1 MRTIM
6 IVCLLWACGK
16 GGGDG
21 IDKGGTESRGG
32 VKKVKEAEL
41 HLNAIAKKAKM
52 VFAETGKFPV
62 GTSQVLPA
70 RTVEIKEM
78 GACCGSKS
86 SGDTVDNKCPV
97 SKAWAADPVWKALEF
112 SVDEPSLYR
121 YKYESADGT
130 SFTATAAGDADCDG
144 DEALFVLKGTVA
156 NGTPSVEL
164 VQPPQGKY

>member
-1 MRTIM
+1 MRTIW

-16 GGGDG
+16 GGDG
-21 IDKGGTESRGG
+21 IDKGATESSGG

-41 HLNAIAKKAKM
+41 QLNTLAKKAKV

-62 GTSQVLPA
+62 GTAKVLPA
-70 RTVEIKEM
+70 RTAEYKDM
-78 GACCGSKS
+78 GGCCGSKS

-97 SKAWAADPVWKALEF
+97 SKEWASDPVWKALAF
-112 SVDEPSLYR
+112 SIDEPSNYR

-144 DEALFVLKGTVA
+144 DEATYVLKGTAA
-156 NGTPSVEL
+156 NGTPTVEL
-164 VQPPQGKY
+164 VQPPKGKY